1 VFQQIYNPIEA
12 APNITLTS
20 THHNDDYED
29 RQSQASESYNAN
41 GPEAFDYGSDDDDGI
56 ALDDCGS
63 SEGEDE
69 NIQTG

>member
-1 VFQQIYNPIEA
+1 M
-12 APNITLTS
+12 TLTS
-20 THHNDDYED
+20 TQQNGYYED
-29 RQSQASESYNAN
+29 CENQASDSYDAN
-41 GPEAFDYGSDDDDGI
+41 GREAFDYNSDDDDDGI